1 MTNVRIVSRFGQKS
15 LLNALT
21 AVERARK
28 WERERER
35 EGQRTEKRLHRKKR
49 CPDCDCSPHVCD
61 ICVKCWYDV
70 DITAK
75 RLLSGCRLSL
85 EADQLM
91 KSWYFL
97 SAPAVASE
105 VR

>member
-1 MTNVRIVSRFGQKS
+1 MINVRIVSSFGQIS

-28 WERERER
+28 WEQERQR
-35 EGQRTEKRLHRKKR
+35 EGQRKEKRLRWKIR
-49 CPDCDCSPHVCD
+49 CSDCDCSPHVCD
-61 ICVKCWYDV
+61 ICVKCSYDV
-70 DITAK
+70 DITAE
-75 RLLSGCRLSL
+75 RLLSGCRLFL
-85 EADQLM
+85 KADQLM

-97 SAPAVASE
+97 SAPAVAKE